1 MDIDEA
7 RAEVSRIF
15 DAPLEA
21 LTEGRRLSV
30 VPGVPEGEWDL
41 PAPDREALWSH
52 GLPPARDDSLYGLVA
67 DYQSAREPE
76 LVTDGS
82 RLYGIGGS
90 ARPGWPRA
98 RVRARCWPCRR
109 SHTTKSTRSSSTCF
123 RTACARSC

>member
-1 MDIDEA
+1 MMDIDEA

-52 GLPPARDDSLYGLVA
+52 GLPPPGTTRCTGWSL
-67 DYQSAREPE
+67 
-76 LVTDGS
+76 TTS
-82 RLYGIGGS
+82 RPAS
-90 ARPGWPRA
+90 
-98 RVRARCWPCRR
+98 R
-109 SHTTKSTRSSSTCF
+109 SW
-123 RTACARSC
+123 